1 MIGSAGGGTD
11 GGAGGRSGGAG
22 NGVGGAGDGAYGA
35 DCRADGAWQLCALGP
50 LEIRFGGG
58 SLPIGGTRQRAVL
71 ATLLLSP
78 GRPVPVGPLI
88 DNVWGGREP
97 ASALNTLQS
106 YVSRLR
112 TALARPGDT
121 GGSAPRLLGGPS
133 GYRLVVRDE
142 QLDYR
147 RAEWLL
153 DTARA
158 AFAGGDPA
166 AAHTSARES
175 LALWRG
181 PALGELQGLPAF
193 QWEAARLDE
202 VRLGAEQLV
211 AQADLALGR
220 SEEAVARL
228 RRLASGHPLWE
239 QPQALLMQALY
250 RTGRQAEALALYQ
263 RTRRRLV
270 DELGIEPGAELAG
283 VHRAILRQDPL
294 PGRAQES
301 APGGRLARSGSVE
314 RHGGDRAGGPR

>member
-1 MIGSAGGGTD
+1 MSGRAD
-11 GGAGGRSGGAG
+11 DGAGIGAG
-22 NGVGGAGDGAYGA
+22 VGAGVGAV
-35 DCRADGAWQLCALGP
+35 RTDGAWELCALGP
-50 LEIRFGGG
+50 LEVRYDGEA
-58 SLPIGGTRQRAVL
+58 LPIGGARQRAVL

-133 GYRLVVRDE
+133 GYRLTVQDD

-147 RAEWLL
+147 RAGKLL

-158 AFAGGDPA
+158 SLTAGDA
-166 AAHTSARES
+166 AAARTSAHQA

-181 PALGELQGLPAF
+181 PALGELQDLSAF

-211 AQADLALGR
+211 AEADLALGR

-228 RRLASGHPLWE
+228 WRLAAGHPLWE
-239 QPQALLMQALY
+239 QPQALLMRALY
-250 RTGRQAEALALYQ
+250 RTGRQADALALYR
-263 RTRRRLV
+263 RTRGRLV
-270 DELGIEPGAELAG
+270 GELGIEPGAELAG

-294 PGRAQES
+294 LGRVRRE
-301 APGGRLARSGSVE
+301 PAR
-314 RHGGDRAGGPR
+314 P

>member
-1 MIGSAGGGTD
+1 MIGSAG
-11 GGAGGRSGGAG
+11 GGAGGRSGG
-22 NGVGGAGDGAYGA
+22 VGGRADGAGCRADGGAYGA
-35 DCRADGAWQLCALGP
+35 GGAWELRALGP
-50 LEIRFGGG
+50 LEIRFDGG

-121 GGSAPRLLGGPS
+121 GGSAPHLLGGPS
-133 GYRLVVRDE
+133 GYRLVVQDD

-147 RAEWLL
+147 RAERLL
-153 DTARA
+153 DDARTSFA
-158 AFAGGDPA
+158 AGDPV
-166 AAHTSARES
+166 AAHVSARES

-202 VRLGAEQLV
+202 LRLGAEQLV

-294 PGRAQES
+294 PERVRES
-301 APGGRLARSGSVE
+301 APGGTLARSGSVE
-314 RHGGDRAGGPR
+314 RHGGDCAGDPR

>member
-1 MIGSAGGGTD
+1 MIGSAD
-11 GGAGGRSGGAG
+11 GGAGRAGG
-22 NGVGGAGDGAYGA
+22 VH
-35 DCRADGAWQLCALGP
+35 GAWELCALGP
-50 LEIRFGGG
+50 LEIRFDGEALPVGGA
-58 SLPIGGTRQRAVL
+58 RQRAVL

-112 TALARPGDT
+112 TVLARPKDT

-133 GYRLVVRDE
+133 GYVLTVQDE

-147 RAEWLL
+147 RAERLL

-158 AFAGGDPA
+158 ALAADPV
-166 AAHTSARES
+166 AAHASARQA

-181 PALGELQGLPAF
+181 PALGELQNLPAF

-211 AQADLALGR
+211 AEADLALGR

-228 RRLASGHPLWE
+228 WRLATGHPLWE
-239 QPQALLMQALY
+239 QPQALLMRALY
-250 RTGRQAEALALYQ
+250 RTGRQADALALYQ

-283 VHRAILRQDPL
+283 VHGAILRQDPL
-294 PGRAQES
+294 LGR
-301 APGGRLARSGSVE
+301 V
-314 RHGGDRAGGPR
+314 RHGDGHRRLPVRVVRGDAR

>member
-1 MIGSAGGGTD
+1 MA
-11 GGAGGRSGGAG
+11 
-22 NGVGGAGDGAYGA
+22 
-35 DCRADGAWQLCALGP
+35 GAWEPCALGP
-50 LEIRFGGG
+50 LEVRFDGA
-58 SLPIGGTRQRAVL
+58 SLPIGGTRQRAAP

-142 QLDYR
+142 QLDHR
-147 RAEWLL
+147 RAEQLL
-153 DTARA
+153 DAARA
-158 AFAGGDPA
+158 VLAADEPA
-166 AAHTSARES
+166 AARASARES

-181 PALGELQGLPAF
+181 PALGELQRLPAF

-211 AQADLALGR
+211 AEADFALGR
-220 SEEAVARL
+220 TEEAVARL
-228 RRLASGHPLWE
+228 RRLTSGQPLWE
-239 QPQALLMQALY
+239 QPQALLMRALY

-283 VHRAILRQDPL
+283 VHRAVLRQDPL
-294 PGRAQES
+294 LGR
-301 APGGRLARSGSVE
+301 V
-314 RHGGDRAGGPR
+314 